1 MTDRENI
8 LMRINSRNEYY
19 GKPSNA
25 LIRVVDIA
33 TVIKVLKQE
42 EHSIMDRYRDKIVIN
57 GWLDP
62 FVGRMISR

>member
-1 MTDRENI
+1 MK
-8 LMRINSRNEYY
+8 INNRNDQY
-19 GKPSNA
+19 GKPANA

-33 TVIKVLKQE
+33 TVIKILKQE
-42 EHSIMDRYRDKIVIN
+42 EWTIMDRYRDKIVNN